1 MTNTDGDYTTN
12 RFEVDEFALIGRTF
26 EEYVHMF
33 DLDPAALAGQTV
45 LDCPSGVCSFVR
57 TANER
62 RIDAMGVDVAYG
74 MSTARLT
81 QRANADHERVVAQL
95 REKPSLFE
103 WGFYGNIDGRSRYLK
118 RAYEGFLDDFERNRD
133 RYVHAVLPILPFDSN
148 SFSVVLSAHFLFLY
162 GDRLDQAF
170 HIASLRELAR
180 VATEE
185 VRVFPLVELDTSRYH
200 ALDSIVRTLEN
211 EGYTT
216 EQVSV
221 PFEFQR
227 GATEMLRITDV

>member
-1 MTNTDGDYTTN
+1 MTDTTE
-12 RFEVDEFALIGRTF
+12 RLEVDGFALIGRTF

-45 LDCPSGVCSFVR
+45 LDCPSGVGSFVR
-57 TANER
+57 TANDHG
-62 RIDAMGVDVAYG
+62 INAMGVDIAYG
-74 MSTARLT
+74 KSTARLL
-81 QRANADHERVVAQL
+81 QLANTDHKRVVAQL
-95 REKPSLFE
+95 REKSSLFE
-103 WGFYGNIDGRSRYLK
+103 WGFYGDTDGRSRYLK
-118 RAYEGFLDDFERNRD
+118 RAYEEFLDDFEDNRD
-133 RYVHAVLPILPFDSN
+133 RYVHAALPVLPFNSD

-162 GDRLDQAF
+162 GDRLDREF
-170 HIASLRELAR
+170 HLPSLRELAR

-185 VRVFPLVELDTSRYH
+185 VRVFPLSELDTNRYH
-200 ALDSIVRTLEN
+200 ELDSIVKTLET